1 MSFLESTKME
11 KLTGNKKKSEVGSC
25 EDCVYYDYDEFLDTY
40 VCTLNL
46 DEDEMVS
53 FLTDK
58 KSECKYFKY
67 YDEYKF
73 VRHQN

>member
-1 MSFLESTKME
+1 MSEVK
-11 KLTGNKKKSEVGSC
+11 KKDNKKSKTVAGRC
-25 EDCVYYDYDEFLDTY
+25 EDCMYYDYDEYLEMH

-53 FLTDK
+53 FLTSK
-58 KSECKYFKY
+58 SSECKYYKY